1 MRRLADEQVGCFWY
15 GKRDLIS
22 VKRDLADEQVSC
34 FLYGSERLFFFL
46 QVISG
51 FFATLLS
58 CPGQFSAFFSSPPV
72 VFWCSGQLF
81 SHFFFALFLISFCS
95 PPPSIST
102 LFPCP
107 AHLVW
112 VEPFYFIYVYCFC
125 SSPFSAIPCL
135 PPPIPVF
142 SLLQHNTHNTHTYT
156 HTQIQP

>member
-1 MRRLADEQVGCFWY
+1 MSRLAASY
-15 GKRDLIS
+15 M
-22 VKRDLADEQVSC
+22 AVSA
-34 FLYGSERLFFFL
+34 FFFPCRWSAVFL
-46 QVISG
+46 QPCCHALVSFSLF
-51 FFATLLS
+51 FFATLVS